1 MSQAS
6 PEQRLQQLGLV
17 LPAMAKPVGAYRP
30 AVLTG
35 NWVFVSGQLPIA
47 QGRLLCEGKVGAEV
61 DIAGARKSARQAALN
76 ALAAAAD
83 AAGGLDR
90 IKRIVHLRVFVNS
103 AAGFVDQAGVANGA
117 SELLA
122 DVFGLAGQHARAA
135 VGVAEL
141 PLNAPL
147 ELELIVEVDCGR
159 PDDAAR

>member
-6 PEQRLQQLGLV
+6 AEQRLQQLGLA
-17 LPAMAKPVGAYRP
+17 LPAVAKPVGAYRP

-61 DIAGARKSARQAALN
+61 DLADASRAARQAALN
-76 ALAAAAD
+76 ALAAAA
-83 AAGGLDR
+83 AEAGGLDR
-90 IKRIVHLRVFVNS
+90 ITQIVHLRVFVNS

-122 DVFGLAGQHARAA
+122 HVFGSAGQHARVA

-141 PLNAPL
+141 PLNAPV
-147 ELELIVEVDCGR
+147 ELELVVEVQRDRCDQVR
-159 PDDAAR
+159 